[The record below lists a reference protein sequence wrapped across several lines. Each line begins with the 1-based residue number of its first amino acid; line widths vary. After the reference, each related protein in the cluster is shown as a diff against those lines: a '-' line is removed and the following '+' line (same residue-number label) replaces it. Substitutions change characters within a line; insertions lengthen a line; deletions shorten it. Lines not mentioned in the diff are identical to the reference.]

1 MHGND
6 EMALKKKRI
15 SLCFFLII
23 VLILA
28 GLCGIWAWGSIYSCF
43 TEKSEQLTQIE
54 EKISQYYH
62 KRFPLNED
70 TENSLTFDK
79 MFEKIIQDDD
89 SISSNAQRLQNEKIN
104 ISRAQF
110 RIKEEKEKLLEEIT
124 YLQGFFK
131 KNFNRNLDEQ
141 SIIAIKNR
149 IRDLETRVRESQ
161 DQYQT
166 LAKKEQDIRRLLNT
180 YMENISSLYVSL
192 GGRGKHDTN
201 DQINFIKAK
210 IKELNKGVLPPPKP
224 FSASPK
230 TNISKVQSQ
239 TVPTKKT
246 SSKKQTPP
254 RKKLNEIQYKIECLI
269 KTTEKQF
276 LGFGSEK
283 EIVERISIGC
293 DRHDPDQ
300 FEIVYINKSISKI
313 YNAQTKEEV
322 HFYVSGDLIKENIVS
337 TQRDDLLVRTL
348 PDGNANVFMALPRG
362 ARVRP
367 IKNTNI
373 PKPWIEIK
381 FPTEEIYFVVEQ

>member
-149 IRDLETRVRESQ
+149 IRDLV
-161 DQYQT
+161 
-166 LAKKEQDIRRLLNT
+166 
-180 YMENISSLYVSL
+180 
-192 GGRGKHDTN
+192 
-201 DQINFIKAK
+201 
-210 IKELNKGVLPPPKP
+210 
-224 FSASPK
+224 
-230 TNISKVQSQ
+230 
-239 TVPTKKT
+239 
-246 SSKKQTPP
+246 
-254 RKKLNEIQYKIECLI
+254 
-269 KTTEKQF
+269 
-276 LGFGSEK
+276 
-283 EIVERISIGC
+283 
-293 DRHDPDQ
+293 
-300 FEIVYINKSISKI
+300 
-313 YNAQTKEEV
+313 
-322 HFYVSGDLIKENIVS
+322 
-337 TQRDDLLVRTL
+337 
-348 PDGNANVFMALPRG
+348 
-362 ARVRP
+362 
-367 IKNTNI
+367 
-373 PKPWIEIK
+373 
-381 FPTEEIYFVVEQ
+381 